1 MSGSPKVGGRYK
13 HHQGSE
19 YVVIAIANERSTR
32 PDTYPV
38 LVVYQ
43 GDDGAIWTKPLGEF
57 KTKMQLI
64 APERVEHQITDRGP
78 VEVTLIDPF
87 GCKLYLYEC
96 HNSTN
101 LGLGYLS
108 GDSIELNQQSAR
120 NLGLY
125 LMAYAC
131 NARLPDTPL

>member
-1 MSGSPKVGGRYK
+1 MSGLPKVGGRYS
-13 HHQGSE
+13 HPGRGE
-19 YVVIAIANERSTR
+19 CVVIAIANDKPEVTFA
-32 PDTYPV
+32 T
-38 LVVYQ
+38 LVICQ
-43 GDDGAIWTKPLGEF
+43 NDGGDYWTLPLVDFDEI
-57 KTKMQLI
+57 MQLI
-64 APERVEHQITDRGP
+64 VPERVEHLVTDRGQ
-78 VEVTLIDPF
+78 VEVTLIDAY